1 MPPLASTVLCVDGD
15 RNYCRILARAFRAEG
30 YAVEL
35 AHDGESALERVRECD
50 PDLVTLDILL
60 PRRDGFSVLEA
71 IRKDGRGRARPV
83 LLLSGC
89 TPTPAYEARARELA
103 ADALL
108 VKPVPLDRL
117 LGTAG
122 KLLGGAAAKSR
133 TAREGPPLQGSLE
146 EVSFPALLHHL
157 HGLRAS
163 GVLELKKGRKRK
175 HVQLR
180 DGRPVA
186 VKSNLV
192 NETLGHLLVASGK
205 LDWEVVHESTQRVK
219 RGEGLQGQIL
229 VAMHMLD
236 ERDLANALHRQAEEK
251 LFELF
256 SWTEGSFHF
265 RRGLRLRS
273 ANALALKRSP
283 ASVILEGVRTR
294 TPLAAVDAFLTARR
308 ALHPA
313 PAETPFYR
321 FQEAELPPEA
331 AALLRRLDGRRS
343 IEALGALEEDE
354 RRALYGLVATA
365 QVELREAPGS
375 AAAAG
380 ARTQPAAASAPR
392 AEPASEGGD
401 KDEGIR
407 TELAEMAERLRGR
420 DHFGVL
426 GVSEDVDDA
435 EVRSAYTDLAWRT
448 HPDRFSGSGE
458 PVRRLAEEVFGR
470 IAEAYEAI
478 GERTR
483 RLEYL
488 RERASRSREAAEV
501 EEGHRALRAE
511 LAFQKGQGCLRRRS
525 FAEALAQF
533 EEAAKTYPE
542 EGEYHAYYGWAY
554 YLADPE
560 APGRLKQALAHVR
573 YGRKLAPDRH
583 KPYLFLGRLYKAGGR
598 GDAAEKMFSRA
609 VQIDPDAVEALREL
623 RLIHMRRERSRGLM
637 KRLLRR

>member
-1 MPPLASTVLCVDGD
+1 MASTVLCVDGD

-30 YAVEL
+30 YAVEV

-71 IRKDGRGRARPV
+71 IRSEGRGRARPV

-89 TPTPAYEARARELA
+89 TPTPAYEERARRLA

-108 VKPVPLDRL
+108 VKPVALDRL
-117 LGTAG
+117 LETAG
-122 KLLGGAAAKSR
+122 KILGGAPAEPGAAK
-133 TAREGPPLQGSLE
+133 EGPPLEGSLA

-157 HGLRAS
+157 HGMRAS
-163 GVLELKKGRKRK
+163 GVLELGKGRKRK

-205 LDWEVVHESTQRVK
+205 LDWEVVHESARRVK

-229 VAMHMLD
+229 VAMQMLD
-236 ERDLANALHRQAEEK
+236 EADLARALRRQAEEK

-256 SWTEGSFHF
+256 AWTRGQFRF

-294 TPLAAVDAFLTARR
+294 TPLEAVDAFLGARR
-308 ALHPA
+308 GLHPA

-321 FQEAELPPEA
+321 FQEADLPAEA
-331 AALLRRLDGRRS
+331 AALLRRLDGRRPVA
-343 IEALGALEEDE
+343 ALGALDEDE

-365 QVELREAPGS
+365 QVELREAPGAADS
-375 AAAAG
+375 TPAGTAAAA
-380 ARTQPAAASAPR
+380 AAPR
-392 AEPASEGGD
+392 GEAEEEKGSEV
-401 KDEGIR
+401 DEGIR
-407 TELAEMAERLRGR
+407 AELAEMAERLRGR
-420 DHFGVL
+420 DHFAVL
-426 GVSEDVDDA
+426 GVAEAVDDA
-435 EVRSAYTDLAWRT
+435 EVRAAYTDLAWRT

-458 PVRRLAEEVFGR
+458 PVQRLAEEVFGR

-478 GERTR
+478 GERQR

-488 RERASRSREAAEV
+488 RERQSRSRDAAEV

-525 FAEALAQF
+525 FAEALEQF
-533 EEAAKTYPE
+533 EEAVQTYPE

-560 APGRLKQALAHVR
+560 APGRLKRALAQVR
-573 YGRKLAPDRH
+573 YGRKLAPDRQ

-598 GDAAEKMFSRA
+598 AEAAERMFSRA
-609 VQIDPDAVEALREL
+609 VQIDPDAVDALREL
-623 RLIHMRRERSRGLM
+623 RLIHMRRERSRGIVR
-637 KRLLRR
+637 RLLRR